1 MGQTGRMVVNC
12 EIESRRK
19 LAFTV
24 AVLINHSARIVS
36 AVTFGLH
43 DVQTQILKVCSF
55 VIVNETPDFV
65 TSCFYSVLG

>member
-24 AVLINHSARIVS
+24 AVLINHSA
-36 AVTFGLH
+36 
-43 DVQTQILKVCSF
+43 
-55 VIVNETPDFV
+55 
-65 TSCFYSVLG
+65 